1 MSPAFVDS
9 GAPAPCTNGQ
19 IFYPHF
25 NSSHNI
31 DDNSIAFTSFS
42 NRMDPNFGFGSPSL
56 GPSKPAAGLSRPPR
70 LAKLRKP
77 LVGHR
82 PNLFRPVS
90 QMGVGQGL
98 GGSGV
103 EAASS
108 DPGLGTSKPAFESS
122 QQNVGRGFAF
132 GSNDASK
139 NNLFSGTVVNNNVET
154 SKVVDDMRRLRI
166 ETEKAYTNSMNV
178 KNGGNGSAGG
188 DMHLSGKEHSLRG
201 VDESVVSELPDEMR
215 RLYIES
221 EHFSKLYGGNVEEL
235 PNKMKK
241 LNMKDS
247 EHCGSKNLGFGN
259 EKVDDVSSGD
269 KNGLMFRKDAGNADE
284 PVDLNVS
291 SAAGNSS
298 DHLETKPS
306 LPSGAETMPGMQA
319 KNLGAGNLHNIS
331 GSFNSG
337 FTFQAGGESKNSGT
351 HLSSNNESNSTS
363 LPVFTSS
370 SIRFKPVGSVSEMP
384 SVDRVDKKVD
394 FSFTSKL
401 DNMAA
406 KHVEFKT
413 PDLKA
418 HSVFGLN
425 RKVETKR
432 ESTKDS
438 GLRKKKGKWKKPAQV
453 PLKFQ
458 QDFFFQENLQE
469 NAESPEQYS
478 PMDLSPYEETL
489 ANNSFS
495 RETSVASEESSH
507 YDENN
512 SSSAAY
518 PYVLS
523 DIADEVLIAA
533 TADLHINERDVKGN
547 ERKDEESV
555 YCMKEGISVEIPY
568 EDAASGAETESFKS
582 ATDEL
587 DYSTDSFVTAAD
599 IEGSFSSKIDRQNSD
614 GGTQFKYDTSLADTA
629 QSNFT
634 FSASSSY
641 LGESP
646 APMRILKKKNRAKL
660 CQDSYSSTPSVKV
673 PHVASHLPS
682 LQVAG
687 SSLSSPEQGL
697 KGNFSTVLN
706 QKRDESEQVDPATKQ
721 DTAQAASIASQESC
735 EKWRL
740 SNRAAT
746 RMSLGRFREALE
758 DCIRASAIDP
768 NFLKVQVRAAS
779 CYLALGEVEN
789 ATPHFM
795 KCLQGR
801 SDVCVDRKLMVEAS
815 EGLEKAKKVAECMKQ
830 AAELLER
837 RTSSDIDI
845 AITVISDGLTISSYS
860 EKLLQMKVNAFLML
874 KKYEEL
880 IQFCEHILGSVESN
894 FLMLG
899 ADIHSVE
906 LHRFD
911 LKTAPSFKV
920 WCSSLILKSY
930 FYLGKL
936 EDAVV
941 FLKKQEE
948 SVSLVERESWSLE
961 SLIPLIGIIRELL
974 HHKAAGNEAYKS
986 GKHAEAVEHYTAAI
1000 SCSVESR
1007 PFSAICFC
1015 NRAAAYRAMGQI
1027 LDAIADCC
1035 LAIAL
1040 DGSYYKA
1047 LSRRASLYEMI
1058 RDYGQAVA
1066 DLQKLVSLLTKEVDK
1081 KTNQSGAFDKT
1092 DCVTELRQARMKLS
1106 EMEEACRN
1114 DIPLN
1119 MYLILGV
1126 DPSASASDI
1135 KKAYRKAALKYHP
1148 DKAGQSL
1155 VRNENPDDG
1164 IWKEIADEVHK
1175 DADRLFKMIGEA
1187 YAVLSDPTKRSQY
1200 DLEEEMRNAPNRGNA
1215 NIITVGFLLHII
1227 SKKTTPMV
1235 SSGCRD
1241 MGGNQILALT
1251 DTLTMQ
1257 RILTGNKYR
1266 RSSFVRSRF
1275 ALFVLRHPFQQ
1286 TAPFLPQ
1293 WPTPLLFRDLLHAPI
1308 LNMTHHQVLI
1318 FGSFTEDEIRSMQC
1332 QPQKNDVEITFGS
1345 LDSETLRSVG
1355 IFSTTVTDLLSPG
1368 GSELSKPASTPNVFR
1383 LPSSSE
1389 TTSEPGHIERP
1400 ASVSSDNEFSKLL
1413 TLEQPSTHNVSEL
1426 SSSLEDVFLDD
1437 SGNGI
1442 HQVESH
1448 ESIFKESNGPNVT
1461 PRNFLPR
1468 GLLEKNEKLFLKL
1481 ESHFGLVM
1489 FDSILKSFTPDISDN
1504 LSGRPSHLR
1513 KHLLFSISGKGLPIV
1528 GEQGSSIN
1536 ASVREELA
1544 PLFMGLNQR
1553 FGCMMNCLNL
1563 MGNFQW
1569 KWKNCILVSSTDDES
1584 EDDDNWETVGP
1595 KNKTAITRTQSFLPS
1610 KLSAIFGGQ
1619 LRSVVKARGGNKA
1632 SATIQPFLLLH
1643 LNICPEPVC
1652 TIEDALRLFSAPETL
1667 EGYGSEGSTKLHKTV
1682 HFPLELVVGR
1692 ELLASPS
1699 SEVRRYE
1706 LVATITHHGRDPSK
1720 GHYTADARHPNG
1732 KWLRYDDASVTPI
1745 PESKENHDFQIEV
1758 NRKSSFGLGW
1768 LNSVPHLLREN
1779 IARFRIGSIKKM
1791 NTELNCTV
1799 DLRSNLILTTSSRF

>member
-221 EHFSKLYGGNVEEL
+221 EHFSKLCGGNVEEL

-337 FTFQAGGESKNSGT
+337 FTFQAGGESNNSVT
-351 HLSSNNESNSTS
+351 HLSSNNESNSAS

-740 SNRAAT
+740 S
-746 RMSLGRFREALE
+746 
-758 DCIRASAIDP
+758 
-768 NFLKVQVRAAS
+768 

-795 KCLQGR
+795 KCLQGG

-815 EGLEKAKKVAECMKQ
+815 EGLEKAK
-830 AAELLER
+830 
-837 RTSSDIDI
+837 
-845 AITVISDGLTISSYS
+845 
-860 EKLLQMKVNAFLML
+860 L

-974 HHKAAGNEAYKS
+974 HH
-986 GKHAEAVEHYTAAI
+986 
-1000 SCSVESR
+1000 
-1007 PFSAICFC
+1007 
-1015 NRAAAYRAMGQI
+1015 
-1027 LDAIADCC
+1027 
-1035 LAIAL
+1035 
-1040 DGSYYKA
+1040 KA

-1164 IWKEIADEVHK
+1164 IWKEITDEVHK

-1251 DTLTMQ
+1251 DMLTMQ
-1257 RILTGNKYR
+1257 RILTGNKY

-1293 WPTPLLFRDLLHAPI
+1293 WPTPLLFRELLHAPI

-1368 GSELSKPASTPNVFR
+1368 GSQLSKPASTPNVFR

-1389 TTSEPGHIERP
+1389 TTSEVEVAFVKENGCRSSTCPGNTGAKELKPGHIERP
-1400 ASVSSDNEFSKLL
+1400 ASVSSDNKFSKLL

-1448 ESIFKESNGPNVT
+1448 KSIFEESNGPNVT

-1468 GLLEKNEKLFLKL
+1468 GLVNLGNLCFLNATLQALLSCSPFFELLHELKNRDIPEIGYPTLRAFVEFISDFDILTDSVGKRNEKTVL
-1481 ESHFGLVM
+1481 ETGKPFRPVM

-1504 LSGRPSHLR
+1504 LSGRPRQEDAQEFLSFIMHQM
-1513 KHLLFSISGKGLPIV
+1513 HDELLKLDGQFSNGNGKT
-1528 GEQGSSIN
+1528 
-1536 ASVREELA
+1536 AS
-1544 PLFMGLNQR
+1544 
-1553 FGCMMNCLNL
+1553 
-1563 MGNFQW
+1563 
-1569 KWKNCILVSSTDDES
+1569 LVSSTDDES

-1595 KNKTAITRTQSFLPS
+1595 KNKTAITRTQSFVPS

-1619 LRSVVKARGGNKA
+1619 LRSVVKARGNKA

-1667 EGYGSEGSTKLHKTV
+1667 EGYRTSAAGKAEVVTASKSVKILELSEIMVLHLMRFSYGSEGSTKLHKTV

-1745 PESKENHDFQIEV
+1745 PESKVLHDQAYVLFYKQ
-1758 NRKSSFGLGW
+1758 L
-1768 LNSVPHLLREN
+1768 
-1779 IARFRIGSIKKM
+1779 
-1791 NTELNCTV
+1791 
-1799 DLRSNLILTTSSRF
+1799 